1 MYLLNNAKD
10 ILQDKLLENVIDND
24 NNMDENV
31 QKVLLLTTALLGK
44 YKIIEMM
51 KTNIDKKNEELLIS
65 Y

>member
-31 QKVLLLTTALLGK
+31 QKVLLLTTVLLEK

-51 KTNIDKKNEELLIS
+51 KKNIDKKNEELLIS